1 MTPLRIAVMGCAS
14 VAKRMVLPAMQ
25 KTDAIELVAVASR
38 TLAKAEEFAAEFGCE
53 AVEGYDTILERD
65 DIDAIYM
72 PLPTGMHAE
81 WAERTLKAGKHLFIE
96 KSLAMNAAE
105 AEAMIDLARQQKLA
119 VRENYMFEYHPQQ
132 DTVRAAIGEQAG
144 TVRLFRAS
152 FGFPP
157 LPDGNFRYDV
167 GLGGGALLDAGGYVL
182 KAMKVFFPGATVRIL
197 SSSLTNGPSGADIS
211 GAVMAEIT
219 DGDIVIPAHLA
230 FGFDHHYQC
239 GIEVWGSQAKISTN
253 RTFTAGPAV
262 TPKMVIETAGGASEV
277 ELPQDDHFKVIL
289 EAFAASV
296 REQDFEP
303 DYDAILTQARL
314 QAEVRSSAS

>member
-1 MTPLRIAVMGCAS
+1 MTSLRIAVMGCAS

-25 KTDAIELVAVASR
+25 KTSAIELVAVASR
-38 TLAKAEEFAAEFGCE
+38 TLAKAEEFAAEFNCQ
-53 AVEGYDTILERD
+53 AVEGYETILERN

-81 WAERTLKAGKHLFIE
+81 WAERTLSAGKHLFIE

-105 AEAMIDLARQQKLA
+105 AETIIALARRHQLA
-119 VRENYMFEYHPQQ
+119 VKENYMFEYHPQQ
-132 DTVRAAIGEQAG
+132 ETVRAAIVEQAG

-157 LPDGNFRYDV
+157 LPEGNFRYDA

-182 KAMKVFFPGATVRIL
+182 KAMRVFFPDTEVRIL
-197 SSSLTNGPSGADIS
+197 SSSLTDGPSGADIS
-211 GAVMAEIT
+211 GAVMAEIV
-219 DGDIVIPAHLA
+219 DGDSVIPAHLA

-262 TPKMVIETAGGASEV
+262 TPKMVIETSGGATEV
-277 ELPQDDHFKVIL
+277 ALPQDDHFKVIL

-296 REQDFEP
+296 RNKDFEP
-303 DYDAILTQARL
+303 DYNAILTQARL
-314 QAEVRSSAS
+314 QAEVRSNAR